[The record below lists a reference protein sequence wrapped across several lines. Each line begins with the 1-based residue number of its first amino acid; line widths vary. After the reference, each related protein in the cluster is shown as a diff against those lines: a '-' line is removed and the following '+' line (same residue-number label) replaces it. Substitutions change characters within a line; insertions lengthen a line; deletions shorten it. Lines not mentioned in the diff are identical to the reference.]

1 MKDYLQIFNT
11 FMQTEEI
18 IIEWKV
24 IDEMANI
31 THRHNHKIK
40 LRSFNIWALDV
51 LPGRLGTVLKLVLEA
66 GPHSVRP
73 VNRFRHFR
81 NIYILLHYHSIFIT
95 ILFSFFRRMTD
106 IKWIINFFFGE
117 MYFYHVYIL
126 TDGLKRFVLILNKSF

>member
-1 MKDYLQIFNT
+1 MDNMIWWDILIYHQCEIVNTTQSLDAEEVYLVFIF
-11 FMQTEEI
+11 
-18 IIEWKV
+18 
-24 IDEMANI
+24 
-31 THRHNHKIK
+31 
-40 LRSFNIWALDV
+40 RSRLDV
-51 LPGRLGTVLKLVLEA
+51 LPGRLGRVLKLVLEA

-81 NIYILLHYHSIFIT
+81 NIYILLHYHSIFIR

-106 IKWIINFFFGE
+106 IKWIIHFFLGE